1 LFLIKNSS
9 RFTRTEWL
17 LAYTNSVKQYSAT
30 YYSIGGV
37 LWKKAYQCKEKIAIK
52 CAFLS

>member
-30 YYSIGGV
+30 YYSIG
-37 LWKKAYQCKEKIAIK
+37 LCCERRAYQCKEKIAIK